1 MPAVNALH
9 AIIVL
14 GVVLGGSVFVGML
27 FRRFK
32 QPAVVG
38 IIFFGLL
45 IGTILALSPQ
55 HIKSVLL
62 SPTSTS
68 LIDAVGEAALL
79 LLMFMVGIELR
90 TYGKSGEKSPL
101 WQLVPCVVIPMVV
114 CAAIAWPFAHR
125 LAGSDGKPLLAW
137 LFVGVALGVTAV
149 PVLVL
154 LTRDLGVPAPIP
166 GVALRIAITA
176 DATAWALVTALVVLN
191 KDLSA
196 VSVTELCAGVALLVA
211 VMFPLPQIVRRV
223 FQGSQQGGSVV
234 LAMFAYALAG
244 GAATQVLGIHP
255 AIGAVIAGLF
265 FPAELINEASQ
276 RALATVADII
286 IPAFFVSAVL
296 SVPLQTLADLFQ
308 WSGLLFLL
316 TLTIAGFVAKFSVG
330 LLSGR
335 MQRWP
340 LTASAEL
347 GVLLN
352 CRGVSELAMASVG
365 LQSHLIGHY
374 AFAIIFALALLTTAM
389 IATLYRAINTVARA
403 RKARVDVREVSR
415 A

>member
-1 MPAVNALH
+1 
-9 AIIVL
+9 
-14 GVVLGGSVFVGML
+14 
-27 FRRFK
+27 
-32 QPAVVG
+32 
-38 IIFFGLL
+38 
-45 IGTILALSPQ
+45 
-55 HIKSVLL
+55 
-62 SPTSTS
+62 
-68 LIDAVGEAALL
+68 
-79 LLMFMVGIELR
+79 
-90 TYGKSGEKSPL
+90 
-101 WQLVPCVVIPMVV
+101 
-114 CAAIAWPFAHR
+114 
-125 LAGSDGKPLLAW
+125 

-166 GVALRIAITA
+166 GSALRIAITA

-196 VSVTELCAGVALLVA
+196 VSVPELCVGVALLVA
-211 VMFPLPQIVRRV
+211 VMFPLPQIVRWV
-223 FQGSQQGGSVV
+223 FQGSQQSGAIV

-244 GAATQVLGIHP
+244 GTATQVLGIHP

-265 FPAELINEASQ
+265 FPAGLVNEASQ
-276 RALATVADII
+276 KALATVADII

-296 SVPLQTLADLFQ
+296 SVPLQTLADLCQ

-316 TLTIAGFVAKFSVG
+316 TLTIAAFVAKFSVG
-330 LLSGR
+330 LLAGR
-335 MQRWP
+335 MKRWP
-340 LTASAEL
+340 LSSSAEL

-374 AFAIIFALALLTTAM
+374 GFAIIFALALLTTAM

-403 RKARVDVREVSR
+403 RKSRVDVQEVSR